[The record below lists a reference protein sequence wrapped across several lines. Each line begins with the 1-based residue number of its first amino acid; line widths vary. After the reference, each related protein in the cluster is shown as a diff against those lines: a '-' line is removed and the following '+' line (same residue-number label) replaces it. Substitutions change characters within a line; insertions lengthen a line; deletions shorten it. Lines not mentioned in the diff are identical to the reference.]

1 MQPLVSII
9 VPVYKVEK
17 YLPLCLDSILAQTYE
32 NLEVI
37 LVDDGSPDSSPAIC
51 DEYAKNDSRVK
62 VIHQENKGLASARN
76 TGLRNMTGDFF
87 YFVDSDDCIHPSLIE
102 NALKEAEQENANI
115 VQIEL
120 ETVPSDFNDYQKEI
134 PEYRKQIFDRVESL
148 YNLDRDDKSRGKDI
162 RLTTTVVWTKL
173 YRTEAFRKF
182 LFPEGM
188 RMHEDQMVAH
198 RLIQMAGGMVF
209 LDVPLYYY
217 RMSEES
223 LIRVGW
229 TPKRLAILDC
239 YADRLATVK
248 EIPEQNHGLIDYVYY
263 RYLVCLFRNYDMADQ
278 KLTGVEKK
286 QTKKEIL
293 GRMKNVFRAK
303 EGHLSKKQ
311 IVFFRVFMLL
321 PGAVVRAFQF
331 RNRIRK

>member
-17 YLPLCLDSILAQTYE
+17 YLPLCLDSILSQTYK

-37 LVDDGSPDSSPAIC
+37 LVDDGSPDDCPKIC
-51 DEYAKNDSRVK
+51 EDYATKDTRVR

-102 NALKEAEQENANI
+102 MAVKEAEQENANL

-120 ETVPSDFNDYQKEI
+120 ETVPSDFSEYKKEI
-134 PEYRKQIFDRVESL
+134 PVYRKQIFDRVQSL
-148 YNLDRDDKSRGKDI
+148 YNLDQDDQSRGKDI

-173 YRTEAFRKF
+173 YRTAAFRNF
-182 LFPEGM
+182 MFPEGM

-198 RLIQMAGGMVF
+198 RLIQTAGGMVF
-209 LDVPLYYY
+209 LDAPLYYY
-217 RMSEES
+217 RMSEVS

-239 YADRLATVK
+239 YEDRLAAVK
-248 EIPEQNHGLIDYVYY
+248 EIPENNQALIDFIYY
-263 RYLVCLFRNYDMADQ
+263 RYLVCIFRNYDMADQ
-278 KLTGVEKK
+278 KLSGEEKK

-293 GRMKNVFRAK
+293 ARMKKVFQEK
-303 EGHLSKKQ
+303 EGQLSMKQ
-311 IVFFRVFMLL
+311 AVFFRFFMLF
-321 PGAVVRAFQF
+321 PDVVTKTFQI
-331 RNRIRK
+331 RNRMK